1 MIFVVASVEG
11 TDAQIASAPV
21 IVHQQD
27 RPEVTVIIE
36 SPVDETYIATGQEFM
51 VTAKIY
57 NGGEANLTDVTATIS
72 IPWYDWDE
80 VAGIPAPLSVV
91 SPDATQSVSDIP
103 GESYAFV
110 SWTLR
115 CDWAAEVPWDD
126 ELTWADIV
134 VTVVGHDPNH
144 GDQLTAESHEVE
156 IACYPAAHLV
166 VDIIAPEDGSTYA
179 TGQSFDITATVTNTG
194 FADALDVSL
203 TISFDG
209 DSAEL
214 IAGGYTQN
222 VGNLAGHTQDGSATV
237 TWHLSCKQVCST
249 TITVTAAGYD
259 EFGYH
264 WEQTGSYSEGW
275 ENYWDE
281 GYYYYWQENLEYVW
295 DFVSYPGVPI
305 LAMFIEPDSI
315 TVKQVETL
323 APANLA
329 LVISYPAEVYAGE
342 DFAVTAVVTNTGET
356 SASNVSVTLSVVGPA
371 SIDGLF
377 SRTITTIAAGNSAT
391 VSWDLHCDG
400 KGGVT
405 VTVTAS
411 GTGLNTAVD
420 SGAVQQVAGPAGWGG
435 LIGGIVGGLALL
447 GIIVCVGFWRWLRP
461 RA

>member
-1 MIFVVASVEG
+1 MILVVASVEG

-36 SPVDETYIATGQEFM
+36 SPPDETYVATGQEFM

-57 NGGEANLTDVTATIS
+57 NGGEATLTDVTATIS
-72 IPWYDWDE
+72 IPCYDWDE

-126 ELTWADIV
+126 ELTWADVV

-166 VDIIAPEDGSTYA
+166 VDIIAPEDGSTFA
-179 TGQSFDITATVTNTG
+179 TGQNFDITATVTNTG

-203 TISFDG
+203 T
-209 DSAEL
+209 
-214 IAGGYTQN
+214 AGGYTQD
-222 VGNLAGHTQDGSATV
+222 VGNLAGHTQNGNATV
-237 TWHLSCKQVCST
+237 TWHVQYNDVGST

-264 WEQTGSYSEGW
+264 WEQTGSYTDGYQE
-275 ENYWDE
+275 
-281 GYYYYWQENLEYVW
+281 YYYYGYYWENTEYVW
-295 DFVSYPGVPI
+295 NFISYPGLPI
-305 LAMFIEPDSI
+305 LDQFIEPDSI
-315 TVKQVETL
+315 TVKVNETV
-323 APANLA
+323 APAS
-329 LVISYPAEVYAGE
+329 LVVDISYSAEVYAGE
-342 DFAVTAVVTNTGET
+342 DFAVTAIVSNAGEQ
-356 SASNVSVTLSVVGPA
+356 SASNVSVTLSVAGPA
-371 SIDGLF
+371 SIDG
-377 SRTITTIAAGNSAT
+377 SATKNIGTIAAGNSAT
-391 VSWDLHCDG
+391 VTWDLHCDG

-405 VTVTAS
+405 VTVTAT
-411 GTGLNTAVD
+411 GTGLNTVID
-420 SGAVQQVAGPAGWGG
+420 SGAIQQVTAPAGWGW
-435 LIGGIVGGLALL
+435 LIVGIIVGFALL
-447 GIIVCVGFWRWLRP
+447 GIIIFICCLLVRRP
-461 RA
+461 KA